1 MMAHM
6 SSTEMKSNAELRES
20 KEEKKKTKNP
30 LYCRLYFRLLNR
42 TPFLTYFLAEIRQV
56 LHLCSVIDHI
66 GYLWPLMFMARVS
79 KAICVGHV

>member
-6 SSTEMKSNAELRES
+6 SSTEMKSNTELRES
-20 KEEKKKTKNP
+20 KKEKKETKNP

-42 TPFLTYFLAEIRQV
+42 TPFLHFLAEIRKV
-56 LHLCSVIDHI
+56 LHLRSVIDHI
-66 GYLWPLMFMARVS
+66 GYLWPLMFMTRVS